1 MNIETY
7 KPEYK
12 EAFIAM
18 NLAWIEEMFQVEDED
33 RMVLGS
39 IEERLQMVGRFS
51 SPSMM
56 KARLWHLVWLHHS
69 HLVSGK
75 LKNLLPKKNLL
86 VKGLA
91 KLVCKLAWILLRRNR
106 FKKLLSFR
114 IENVCPPSICIE
126 NLVLSKFQLSKTNSL
141 MNVQTLLLN
150 NISSNLKEQDQADK
164 KS

>member
-39 IEERLQMVGRFS
+39 IEERLANGGRFS

-56 KARLWHLVWLHHS
+56 KAKLWHLVWLHHS

-75 LKNLLPKKNLL
+75 LKNLLPKRICWSRGWQ
-86 VKGLA
+86 GLFA
-91 KLVCKLAWILLRRNR
+91 
-106 FKKLLSFR
+106 
-114 IENVCPPSICIE
+114 
-126 NLVLSKFQLSKTNSL
+126 SL
-141 MNVQTLLLN
+141 HGFY
-150 NISSNLKEQDQADK
+150 
-164 KS
+164 